1 MKTLPIR
8 LLPLFAPML
17 VACAGISSQP
27 VLHSDTDTAAETS
40 ASEPSSDVA
49 QTTAA
54 TPPEPV
60 QYGNFTREQ
69 LEAAL
74 LGEFGAMRGYLP
86 DAAETYFN
94 LALETDDLNIIKR
107 AMEFSSALGNTDAMS
122 ELAQRWLALEP
133 DAMEP
138 HLVLGY
144 QLMEQGLYIRALPH
158 LDRVM
163 SLGGQVDFTA
173 LSART
178 YNLENRQRAVLITE
192 LTAMA
197 ERYPQEPTLY
207 YALSQIHDQSG
218 MGEEA
223 ANWLQTARERFGDN
237 PRTGLLEAQ
246 LLQNM
251 GRSDEAEIVLARAVA
266 DYPEHRLLRYSYA
279 QLLVQHNKLTDA
291 AEQFEILMQQ
301 QPGDLETLYSLVLIN
316 LELEAYEKAEPQLR
330 QLIEAGHRLSE
341 ANYYLAIILESRGN
355 RIEALARYLQI
366 SRQSN
371 AFLAAQR
378 QAMRLMVEL
387 ERFDDAREW
396 SRQLAASDARLAPVM
411 PALEAE
417 ALANAGLDE
426 RARDTLNAALEDFP
440 DNTDLLFARTLISER
455 FDDMAMVE
463 RDLRHILSLTPQDAR
478 ALNHLGYAL
487 TIRTDRY
494 EEALEMIEQAIAL
507 QPDDPA
513 ITDSLG
519 WVQYKLGHYDAALE
533 NLRKAYAAFPDH
545 EVAAHLGEVLWVS
558 GNQSEAVEIWA
569 AALKEFPGSEFVTE
583 AVERLLTDEQ
593 RARLMSQLE
602 PST

>member
-1 MKTLPIR
+1 MKTLPTR
-8 LLPLFAPML
+8 LLALFAPLL
-17 VACAGISSQP
+17 VACTGISSQP
-27 VLHSDTDTAAETS
+27 ASHSDDHIADETHSDASSGMVEVIPAE
-40 ASEPSSDVA
+40 
-49 QTTAA
+49 
-54 TPPEPV
+54 PPAPV

-74 LGEFGAMRGYLP
+74 LGEFGAMRGQLP
-86 DAAETYFN
+86 QAAETYFN
-94 LALETDDLNIIKR
+94 LALETDDLDIIKR

-122 ELAQRWLALEP
+122 ELAQRWLTLEP
-133 DAMEP
+133 GAMEP

-144 QLMEQGLYIRALPH
+144 QLMEQGLYVRALPH
-158 LDRVM
+158 MDTVM

-197 ERYPQEPTLY
+197 ERYPDEPTLY

-223 ANWLQTARERFGDN
+223 TSWLQTARERFGDN
-237 PRTGLLEAQ
+237 PRTWLLEAQ

-251 GRSDEAEIVLARAVA
+251 GRTDEAERVLSRAVT

-279 QLLVQHNKLTDA
+279 QLLVQHNKLPAA
-291 AEQFEILMQQ
+291 AEQFEELMRR

-316 LELEAYEKAEPQLR
+316 MELTAYDKAEPQLR
-330 QLIEAGHRLSE
+330 QLISAGHRLSE
-341 ANYYLAIILESRGN
+341 ANYYLAMILENQGN
-355 RIEALARYLQI
+355 LAEALTRYLQI
-366 SRQSN
+366 GRQSN

-387 ERFDDAREW
+387 ERFDDARAW
-396 SRQLAASDARLAPVM
+396 SEQLAASDARLGPIM

-426 RARDTLNAALEDFP
+426 RARDTLNAALENFP

-455 FDDMAMVE
+455 FDDLTMVE
-463 RDLRHILSLTPQDAR
+463 RDLRHILSLTPDDAR

-487 TIRTDRY
+487 TVRTDRY
-494 EEALEMIEQAIAL
+494 EEALALIEQAMTL
-507 QPDDPA
+507 QPEDPA

-519 WVQYKLGHYDAALE
+519 WVQYKLGRYDDAIN

-545 EVAAHLGEVLWVS
+545 EVAAHLGEALWVS
-558 GNQSEAVEIWA
+558 GQQEEAVEIWS
-569 AALKEFPGSEFVTE
+569 AALEEFPDSEFVTE
-583 AVERLLTDEQ
+583 AIERLLTDEQ
-593 RARLMSQLE
+593 RTQLIKLPE
-602 PST
+602 HSS

>member
-8 LLPLFAPML
+8 LLPLFAPIL
-17 VACAGISSQP
+17 VACTGISAP
-27 VLHSDTDTAAETS
+27 TTTDSDIATS
-40 ASEPSSDVA
+40 TID
-49 QTTAA
+49 AA
-54 TPPEPV
+54 TPTPV
-60 QYGNFTREQ
+60 SEGMADTPAADPVVYGNFSREQ

-86 DAAETYFN
+86 QAAETYFN
-94 LALETDDLNIIKR
+94 LALETGDLDITKR

-122 ELAQRWLALEP
+122 RLAERWLTLEP

-144 QLMEQGLYIRALPH
+144 HLMEQGLYIRALPH

-192 LTAMA
+192 LTVMA
-197 ERYPQEPTLY
+197 ERYPHEPTLY
-207 YALSQIHDQSG
+207 YALSQIHDQNG
-218 MGEEA
+218 MSEDA
-223 ANWLQTARERFGDN
+223 ASWLQIARERFGDN

-251 GRSDEAEIVLARAVA
+251 GRSDEAETVLSRAVT

-279 QLLVQHNKLTDA
+279 QLLVQHTKLPEA
-291 AEQFEILMQQ
+291 AEQFEILMEQ

-316 LELEAYEKAEPQLR
+316 LELEAYDEAEPRLR
-330 QLIEAGHRLSE
+330 QLIEAGHRQSE
-341 ANYYLAIILESRGN
+341 ANYYLAMILESRGN

-396 SRQLAASDARLAPVM
+396 SQQLAGSDARLAPIM

-426 RARDTLNAALEDFP
+426 RARDTLNAALESFP

-455 FDDMAMVE
+455 FNDMTMVE
-463 RDLRHILSLTPQDAR
+463 RDLRHILSLTPDDSR

-487 TIRTDRY
+487 TVRTDRY
-494 EEALEMIEQAIAL
+494 EEALSLIERANAL

-519 WVQYKLGHYDAALE
+519 WVQYKLGQYEAALG

-545 EVAAHLGEVLWVS
+545 EVAAHLGEVLWVM
-558 GNQSEAVEIWA
+558 GNQSEAVEIWSK
-569 AALKEFPGSEFVTE
+569 ALDEFPDSEFVTE
-583 AVERLLTDEQ
+583 AVERLLTSEQ
-593 RARLMSQLE
+593 RARLMTGLE
-602 PST
+602 PSS